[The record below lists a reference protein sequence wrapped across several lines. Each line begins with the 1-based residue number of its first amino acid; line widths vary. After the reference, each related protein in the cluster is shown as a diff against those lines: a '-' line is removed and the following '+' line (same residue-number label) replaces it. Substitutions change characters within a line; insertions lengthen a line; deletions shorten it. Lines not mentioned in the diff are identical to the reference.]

1 MFNVCPQCGEY
12 SEEKAIDVR
21 GPFAICPGCGFAHR
35 FERLPLFLV
44 TGASGSGKSTLGLEL
59 VHRAH
64 ECVVME
70 GDILWRP
77 EFDTP
82 EDGYRAYRN
91 LWLRLAKNI
100 SQNGRP
106 VVLLGSGLPE
116 QFECCTERRYFSEVH
131 YLALVADDDLL
142 EARLRARPAWRR
154 SATVDVIATMLEFNR
169 WLREHAATTT
179 PPMSLLDT
187 SHLSVEQSV
196 THAQAWIHQ
205 YWPLPGVSQ
214 ARAPI

>member
-1 MFNVCPQCGEY
+1 MFNVCPKCGEY

-21 GPFAICPGCGFAHR
+21 GPFAICPICGFRYR
-35 FERLPLFLV
+35 FERLPLFFV

-59 VHRAH
+59 VHGVH

-70 GDILWRP
+70 GDILCRP
-77 EFDTP
+77 DFNTP
-82 EDGYRAYRN
+82 EDGYRTYRN

-106 VVLLGSGLPE
+106 VVLLGSAIPE
-116 QFECCTERRYFSEVH
+116 QFECCSERRYFSDLH
-131 YLALVADDDLL
+131 YLALVTDDHLL
-142 EARLRARPAWRR
+142 EARLRARPTWRR
-154 SATVDVIATMLEFNR
+154 SATADVIARMLEFNR

-196 THAQAWIHQ
+196 TQAQAWIHQ
-205 YWPLPGVSQ
+205 YWPLPGASQ
-214 ARAPI
+214 ALPPI